1 MLLYALLPR
10 GLRNTLSSP
19 GSGSGESELLL
30 PAESKFSVLFANIRG
45 FVSHKVELQAHLHE
59 LHTPPLVL
67 LCETFLNPSIQA
79 PSLNGYQCV
88 ARRDR
93 PDRSGGGVIAFVRN
107 DVMPII
113 SLLSLSSTIEC
124 IWLLL
129 HVCWPGDHWPPVPA
143 ARCWPRLSKDAG
155 IGVHAAP

>member
-1 MLLYALLPR
+1 MPYCHV
-10 GLRNTLSSP
+10 GFRNTLSSS

-79 PSLNGYQCV
+79 PSLDGYQCV
-88 ARRDR
+88 ALRDR
-93 PDRSGGGVIAFVRN
+93 PDRSGGGVIAFVKN

-129 HVCWPGDHWPPVPA
+129 HVCWPGTKSA
-143 ARCWPRLSKDAG
+143 AMLSQARQTCAHNRVKRFQQ
-155 IGVHAAP
+155 